1 MKKKLKNK
9 GILFWVTGLS
19 GSGKTTIAK
28 IILPKIIQKF
38 GPTIH
43 LDGDQLRKDLKL
55 YGYSYNDRLDNSKK
69 MTNIAKI
76 ITDQNINVVFSILG
90 LISKIRVRNKKIFKN
105 YIEIFI
111 NTKLENIIKLKKKK
125 TYYQK
130 KNVVGVNIKPEFPK
144 KSDVIINNL
153 INKKSFEDKIFN
165 EILKAVKRKL

>member
-1 MKKKLKNK
+1 MKKKFKNK
-9 GILFWVTGLS
+9 GILFWITGLS
-19 GSGKTTIAK
+19 GSGKTTIEK

-43 LDGDQLRKDLKL
+43 LDGDQLRKSLKL

-76 ITDQNINVVFSILG
+76 ITVQNINVVFSILG

-111 NTKLENIIKLKKKK
+111 NTKLENIIKLKKRKPIIKK
-125 TYYQK
+125 K
-130 KNVVGVNIKPEFPK
+130 MWLV
-144 KSDVIINNL
+144 
-153 INKKSFEDKIFN
+153 
-165 EILKAVKRKL
+165 

>member
-9 GILFWVTGLS
+9 GILFWITGLS

-43 LDGDQLRKDLKL
+43 LDGDQLRKSLKL

-153 INKKSFEDKIFN
+153 INKKNFEDKIFN
-165 EILKAVKRKL
+165 EILKAVKKKL

>member
-43 LDGDQLRKDLKL
+43 LDGDQLRKSLKL

-69 MTNIAKI
+69 MKNKAKI
-76 ITDQNINVVFSILG
+76 ITLKKINVF
-90 LISKIRVRNKKIFKN
+90 
-105 YIEIFI
+105 
-111 NTKLENIIKLKKKK
+111 
-125 TYYQK
+125 
-130 KNVVGVNIKPEFPK
+130 
-144 KSDVIINNL
+144 
-153 INKKSFEDKIFN
+153 
-165 EILKAVKRKL
+165 